1 MTRAYREIYLSKAQA
16 ALGDTF
22 DYAVNACGI
31 PGEDFVKLFITSTI
45 SRRMENGEPSVLAGK
60 SGIELASDVMLETTG
75 KSLDAEPA
83 GSSAAQGNTG
93 SAGPWPITN
102 GIRREAIPKYSKH
115 YPLMSFRE
123 CTIRS
128 MKPIFLNSRTL
139 RMKGSGNISRRPI

>member
-16 ALGDTF
+16 ALGDAF

-83 GSSAAQGNTG
+83 EKLGRSREYWVGWAVAYYQWYSAR
-93 SAGPWPITN
+93 S
-102 GIRREAIPKYSKH
+102 YSEIFKA
-115 YPLMSFRE
+115 LSFNE
-123 CTIRS
+123 
-128 MKPIFLNSRTL
+128 L
-139 RMKGSGNISRRPI
+139 